1 MVSRK
6 QVKLVWPAV
15 LCAAA
20 IVITPTPG
28 RTASEA
34 DNRTPNSVR
43 KFYADDPLP
52 REPAARPVSGIAIRK
67 VDHIYD
73 FLNSSYVTPR
83 REGKAA
89 KHAPQPALDVNTLGE
104 VPDSSWYTN
113 RHAFQRMSIADLQR
127 GPGNATP
134 PSTKSAWVVVA
145 AKSDGVTPGF
155 VIEDGNKNRYVLKFD
170 PPRSPEMCS
179 AADVI
184 GSKFFYALGYYTP
197 ENYVVHFRRENLEIG
212 DGVMYRDPSGK
223 KSPLTGHVVDGLL
236 ETQPM
241 GPGGTYRALA
251 SRWLEGEVVGPF
263 SYHGTRSDDPNDTIL
278 HQDRRVLRGLAV
290 FSAWLNHHDT
300 SEINT
305 MDTLVTEN
313 GRQYLKHHL
322 MDFGSI
328 LGSRGD
334 GPKDPWIGH
343 EHVIVRKKAVVQ
355 AVTLGVY
362 VPRWQRS
369 DYPKLKGVGLFDA
382 WSFDPLEWIPEVPNS
397 AFLMMDKVDAF
408 WAAKQVAAFTD
419 DEIRAIVATGE
430 LSDQRAA
437 DWIADCLIKR
447 RDKIAQAWFSKVL
460 ALDRFRVA
468 DGILAFDDLSASYG
482 TGTPRSYDVH
492 WSTYDNDH
500 GVLTPLS
507 NASGTK
513 LPPAPS
519 ATEYLAATI
528 QCAGDSGQSC
538 PAPVIVY
545 LRCSGTEFRV
555 VGIDR

>member
-6 QVKLVWPAV
+6 QHV
-15 LCAAA
+15 LTMRNAFWVAA
-20 IVITPTPG
+20 IAVTG
-28 RTASEA
+28 ALGQQGSAE
-34 DNRTPNSVR
+34 DHGR
-43 KFYADDPLP
+43 KFYADDPLW
-52 REPAARPVSGIAIRK
+52 REPAPRPVSGVATRT
-67 VDHIYD
+67 VDHYYD
-73 FLNSSYVTPR
+73 FLDNTYVTPG

-89 KHAPQPALDVNTLGE
+89 KHAPRPALDVNTLGE

-113 RHAFQRMSIADLQR
+113 RHAFHRMSIAELKR

-134 PSTKSAWVVVA
+134 PSTKTAWVIVS
-145 AKSDGVTPGF
+145 AKSDGITPGF
-155 VIEDGNKNRYVLKFD
+155 VIEDGNKIRYVLKFD
-170 PPRSPEMCS
+170 PPSFPEMCS

-197 ENYVVHFRRENLEIG
+197 ENYVVHFGRENLEIS

-223 KSPLTGHVVDGLL
+223 KSPLTGNVLDKLL
-236 ETQPM
+236 ETQPI
-241 GPGGTYRALA
+241 GPGGMYRALA

-263 SYHGTRSDDPNDTIL
+263 SYRGARSDDPNDTIP

-300 SEINT
+300 SDINS
-305 MDTLVTEN
+305 MDTLVTED
-313 GRQYLKHHL
+313 GRQYLRHHL
-322 MDFGSI
+322 IDFGSI

-334 GPKDPWIGH
+334 RPKDPWVGH
-343 EHVIVRKKAVVQ
+343 EHVIARKRAVVQ
-355 AVTLGVY
+355 AVTLGLY
-362 VPRWQRS
+362 VPRWERS
-369 DYPKLKGVGLFDA
+369 DYPNLRGVGLFDA
-382 WSFDPLEWIPEVPNS
+382 WSFDPLEWKPEVPNP
-397 AFLMMDKVDAF
+397 AFLMMDKADAF
-408 WAAKQVAAFTD
+408 WAAKQVAAFSD

-468 DGILAFDDLSASYG
+468 DGRLAFDDLSSSYWS
-482 TGTPRSYDVH
+482 GTPRSYDVH

-500 GVLTPLS
+500 GVLTPVP

-528 QCAGDSGQSC
+528 QCTADSGESC
-538 PAPVIVY
+538 PAPVTVY
-545 LRCSGTEFRV
+545 VRRSGAEFQV
-555 VGIDR
+555 IGIDR